1 MDYKGQSYNHISKM
15 EKFHITS
22 CPARGPWGNYR
33 NVIFSKVPGFGGA
46 NCEVM
51 LFILAEA
58 EAFLRSFGGLQEQSL
73 PLKIQG

>member
-1 MDYKGQSYNHISKM
+1 MLAGSTWEDH
-15 EKFHITS
+15 
-22 CPARGPWGNYR
+22 R
-33 NVIFSKVPGFGGA
+33 NAIFRQIPGFGGA

-73 PLKIQG
+73 SLKIQGSDN